1 MNLGVPLLQIDLPGM
16 FVPEAN
22 LVEAVLRGTV
32 IYFVL
37 LVLLRVIPRR
47 TVGSVGMMDLVVVVL
62 IAEAAGK
69 SMGEYATITDGV
81 VIVATLLA
89 WSYVLNWLTYH
100 VPAIEKLVS
109 PPALPVVRDGRLLRR
124 NMRTEYLTEDE
135 LLGQMRLKGIED
147 LSQVKAAYVESEG
160 TISFVKNERA
170 QGS

>member
-89 WSYVLNWLTYH
+89 WSYVLNWLTYN

-124 NMRTEYLTEDE
+124 NMRAEYLTEDE
-135 LLGQMRLKGIED
+135 LLGQMRLEGIED

>member
-135 LLGQMRLKGIED
+135 LLGQMRLEGIED